1 MVTGL
6 ELSDVGVPCTN
17 LSAELHLASP
27 NCFGG
32 IQLTELGKLSLTAPL
47 VPVGISYEPTN
58 SPESCVTRLSN

>member
-6 ELSDVGVPCTN
+6 ELSDVGVACTN

-32 IQLTELGKLSLTAPL
+32 IQLTWEAQFDCTPGSSGYF
-47 VPVGISYEPTN
+47 V
-58 SPESCVTRLSN
+58 